1 MSYPNLASTLKN
13 KLTSSEWDLVS
24 YYIEKAEDLG
34 EADKDREAR
43 KTLLDAIAVAAAK
56 GEDNAA
62 GKIQY
67 YLRFY

>member
-1 MSYPNLASTLKN
+1 MYPTLVRDLEN
-13 KLTSSEWDLVS
+13 KLTSKEWNLVS
-24 YYIEKAEDLG
+24 RYIYKAEDYG
-34 EADKDREAR
+34 NANKDSQARES
-43 KTLLDAIAVAAAK
+43 LIDAIAVARQH

>member
-1 MSYPNLASTLKN
+1 MYDRLAKDIQN
-13 KLTSSEWDLVS
+13 KLTSSEWSLVS
-24 YYIEKAEDLG
+24 YYINKADDLG
-34 EADKDREAR
+34 KAGRESSAKEA
-43 KTLLDAIAVAAAK
+43 LYDAIAVARAH